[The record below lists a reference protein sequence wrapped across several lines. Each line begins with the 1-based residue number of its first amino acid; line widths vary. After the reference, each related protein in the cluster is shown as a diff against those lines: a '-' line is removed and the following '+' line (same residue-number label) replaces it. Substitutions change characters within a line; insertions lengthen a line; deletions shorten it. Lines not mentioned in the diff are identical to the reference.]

1 LPRGQP
7 CVISNYPRQGPTLMR
22 RSANHHEFGG
32 RSAPTESSSDRSFGL
47 VFAGVFAIVATYN
60 WWYGGAAWPLH
71 LGIAIVFLSIALLR
85 PNVLR
90 PLNRLWTRLGLL
102 IGMIVSPIVL
112 GLLFIL
118 VVTPVGLMM
127 RLTGKD
133 PLRLRRESG
142 LGSYWIV
149 RHPPGPPG
157 DSMGDQF

>member
-1 LPRGQP
+1 
-7 CVISNYPRQGPTLMR
+7 MK
-22 RSANHHEFGG
+22 
-32 RSAPTESSSDRSFGL
+32 ESKKCL
-47 VFAGVFAIVATYN
+47 I
-60 WWYGGAAWPLH
+60 
-71 LGIAIVFLSIALLR
+71 
-85 PNVLR
+85 
-90 PLNRLWTRLGLL
+90 RLWTRFGLL
-102 IGMIVSPIVL
+102 IGMMVSPIVL

-142 LGSYWIV
+142 VGSYWIV